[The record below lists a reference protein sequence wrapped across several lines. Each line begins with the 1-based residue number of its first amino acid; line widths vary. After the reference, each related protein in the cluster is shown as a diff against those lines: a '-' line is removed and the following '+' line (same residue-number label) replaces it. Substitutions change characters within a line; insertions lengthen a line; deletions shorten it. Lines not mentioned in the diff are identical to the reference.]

1 MKTINYTFRTKVFR
15 QAWEMVKE
23 TGKTFAVCLA
33 KAWALYR
40 LKQEMTKGVVKFAYE
55 KIDGTLRK
63 AYGTLKDTNY
73 TPKGKEG
80 SIKTFSYFDIE
91 ANAFRCFRIEN
102 LVTIY

>member
-1 MKTINYTFRTKVFR
+1 MKTTSYTFRTKVFR

-40 LKQEMTKGVVKFAYE
+40 LKREMSKGTVKFAYE

-91 ANAFRCFRIEN
+91 ANGFRCFRIEN